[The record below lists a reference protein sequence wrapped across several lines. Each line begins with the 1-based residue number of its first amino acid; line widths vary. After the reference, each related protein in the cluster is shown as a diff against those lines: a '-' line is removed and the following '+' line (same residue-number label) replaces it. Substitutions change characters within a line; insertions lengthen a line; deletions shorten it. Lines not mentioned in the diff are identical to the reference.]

1 VPARYT
7 QDSIERLRE
16 AVDMVDLVGSRT
28 DLRRVGSR
36 WVGLCPFHD
45 ERTPSFSVNA
55 DQGLYH
61 CFGCGVGG
69 DAIGFVRE
77 TEALDFAE
85 AVELLAER
93 YNVEL
98 KREREDPAEEER
110 RKRRGRLLALLERTT
125 AFYEKYLWASD
136 DARAARDYLAG
147 RGLSEE
153 TLRAFRVGWA
163 PSGWDKLL
171 TGAQRDGFAFEEL
184 IAAGLAQQK
193 RSGKGGVD
201 RFRERIMFPLADARG
216 RVLGFGARTMSPDEP
231 AKYINTSENE
241 IYHKG
246 RQLFGI
252 DKARVTA
259 AKSGRLV
266 VVEGY
271 TDVLALHQAGVAETV
286 AIMGTALTEHQLA
299 ELARAAGAE
308 GVVYLALDA
317 DSSGQQAMLRAAE
330 LAEQRDVEL
339 RVVQMPAGVDPA
351 ELVAAEGAD
360 AIVGRLEG
368 ALSVVE
374 FAVRRVL
381 AEAQLGTPEGRDRA
395 LAQARELI
403 AETPAQSARRD
414 HLVQLVADRLDVPAD
429 YVVAAVAN
437 APSRPAARPSP
448 AEATS
453 AGYGSDPGPEWSGA
467 PSHEPEYAGSAAVG
481 GASSG
486 EVGGPGAITLK
497 AERTFLENCVASGP
511 RGHARLEQL
520 TADHLSSDL
529 LRRARS
535 YLVEHFD
542 DPLADLDPDD
552 AEFAELVAGI
562 VTRASDIEPAEEP
575 LLRMSFLALELRRI
589 DREIRHAGQDG
600 DLARQTELAAS
611 RQQVRRD
618 MDAVMGEVS

>member
-16 AVDMVDLVGSRT
+16 SVDIVDLIGSRT

-45 ERTPSFSVNA
+45 ERTPSFSV
-55 DQGLYH
+55 DTGKGVYH

-69 DAIGFVRE
+69 DAIGFIRE
-77 TEALDFAE
+77 IEGLDFVE
-85 AVELLAER
+85 SVELLAER

-125 AFYEKYLWASD
+125 AFYEKFLWGSD
-136 DARAARDYLAG
+136 DARVAREYLAG
-147 RGLSEE
+147 RGLDEE
-153 TLRAFRVGWA
+153 TLRAYRVGWA
-163 PSGWDKLL
+163 PTGWDRLL

-184 IAAGLAQQK
+184 VAAGLAQPK

-201 RFRERIMFPLADARG
+201 RFRERIMFPLADSRG
-216 RVLGFGARTMSPDEP
+216 RVLGFGARTLRPDEP

-252 DKARVTA
+252 DKARPVA
-259 AKSGRLV
+259 AKSRRLV

-330 LAEQRDVEL
+330 LAEQRDIEL
-339 RVVQMPAGVDPA
+339 RVVQMPEGVDPA
-351 ELVAAEGAD
+351 ELVTAEGAD
-360 AIVGRLEG
+360 AIVGRLDG

-381 AEAQLGTPEGRDRA
+381 ADGQLGTPEGRDRA

-429 YVVAAVAN
+429 YVVTAVAN
-437 APSRPAARPSP
+437 APRRPRPATPAPSGGP
-448 AEATS
+448 DH
-453 AGYGSDPGPEWSGA
+453 GDPGPEWAGDPGPEHQSGA
-467 PSHEPEYAGSAAVG
+467 PTASSGAIAGPGSAAL
-481 GASSG
+481 
-486 EVGGPGAITLK
+486 E
-497 AERTFLENCVASGP
+497 AERIFLALCLASGP
-511 RGHARLEQL
+511 RGRDHLEQL
-520 TADHLSSDL
+520 TPDHLSSEV
-529 LRRARS
+529 LRRVRAH
-535 YLVEHFD
+535 LVEHFD
-542 DPLADLDPDD
+542 DPLADLDPED
-552 AEFAELVAGI
+552 AEFAALVAGI
-562 VTRASDIEPAEEP
+562 ALRADEGEAAEEP
-575 LLRMSFLALELRRI
+575 LLRMSFLGLESRRI
-589 DREIRHAGQDG
+589 ERAIRHARQDG
-600 DLARQTELAAS
+600 DLAGQSQLAVA

-618 MDAVMGEVS
+618 MDAVMGEVT

>member
-1 VPARYT
+1 VARYT

-16 AVDMVDLVGSRT
+16 AVDIVDLVGGRT

-36 WVGLCPFHD
+36 WVGLCPFHE
-45 ERTPSFSVNA
+45 ERTPSFSV
-55 DQGLYH
+55 DSSKGVYH

-69 DAIGFVRE
+69 DSIGFVQE
-77 TEALDFAE
+77 IEALPFVE

-93 YNVEL
+93 YDVEL

-110 RKRRGRLLALLERTT
+110 RRRRGRLLALLERTT
-125 AFYEKYLWASD
+125 AFYEKYLWDSADAST
-136 DARAARDYLAG
+136 ARDYLAG

-153 TLRAFRVGWA
+153 TLRAYRVGWA

-171 TGAQRDGFAFEEL
+171 GGAQRDGFSFDEL
-184 IAAGLAQQK
+184 LAAGLAQRK
-193 RSGKGGVD
+193 RSGSGGVD
-201 RFRERIMFPLADARG
+201 RFRERIMFPLADSRG
-216 RVLGFGARTMSPDEP
+216 RVLGFGARTLKADEP
-231 AKYINTSENE
+231 AKYINTAENE

-252 DKARVTA
+252 DKARVAA
-259 AKSGRLV
+259 AKSRRVV

-308 GVVYLALDA
+308 GVIYLALDA
-317 DSSGQQAMLRAAE
+317 DSSGQQAMLRAAA

-339 RVVQMPAGVDPA
+339 RVVQMPEGVDPA
-351 ELVAAEGAD
+351 ELVAAEGGD
-360 AIVGRLEG
+360 AIVGKLDS

-381 AEAQLGTPEGRDRA
+381 ADAQLGTPEGRDRA
-395 LAQARELI
+395 LGQARELI

-414 HLVQLVADRLDVPAD
+414 HLVQLVADRLDVPND
-429 YVVAAVAN
+429 YVVNAVAS
-437 APSRPAARPSP
+437 APRRPVPTPSAPAAGP
-448 AEATS
+448 
-453 AGYGSDPGPEWSGA
+453 GGDPGPEWGGDPGPERSA
-467 PSHEPEYAGSAAVG
+467 PPPAAGAGSA
-481 GASSG
+481 
-486 EVGGPGAITLK
+486 TLE
-497 AERTFLENCVASGP
+497 AERIFLALCLASGP
-511 RGHARLEQL
+511 RGREFLERLTPE
-520 TADHLSSDL
+520 HLSSAVLQRVRTHL
-529 LRRARS
+529 L
-535 YLVEHFD
+535 EHFD
-542 DPLADLDPDD
+542 DPLTDLDPEDGEL
-552 AEFAELVAGI
+552 AALVAGI
-562 VTRASDIEPAEEP
+562 ALRAEEGEAAEEP

-589 DREIRHAGQDG
+589 DREIRHARQDG
-600 DLARQTELAAS
+600 DLSRQTELAGA

>member
-1 VPARYT
+1 MARYT

-16 AVDMVDLVGSRT
+16 AVDMVDLVGGRT
-28 DLRRVGSR
+28 DLRRVGTR
-36 WVGLCPFHD
+36 FVGLCPFHD

-69 DAIGFVRE
+69 DAIGFVQE
-77 TEALDFAE
+77 TEALPFGE

-110 RKRRGRLLALLERTT
+110 RRRRGRLLALLERTT
-125 AFYEKYLWASD
+125 AFYEKYLWGSE
-136 DARAARDYLAG
+136 DAAAARDYLAG

-153 TLRAFRVGWA
+153 TLRAYRVGWA
-163 PSGWDKLL
+163 PTGWDKLL
-171 TGAQRDGFAFEEL
+171 TGAQRDGFSFDEL
-184 IAAGLAQQK
+184 IAAGLAQPK

-216 RVLGFGARTMSPDEP
+216 RVLGFGARTMRVDEP

-246 RQLFGI
+246 RQLFGV
-252 DKARVTA
+252 DKARVAA
-259 AKSGRLV
+259 AKSGRVV

-299 ELARAAGAE
+299 ELARAAGAD

-317 DSSGQQAMLRAAE
+317 DSSGQQAMLRAAA

-339 RVVQMPAGVDPA
+339 RVVQMPEGVDPA

-360 AIVGRLEG
+360 AVVGKLEG

-381 AEAQLGTPEGRDRA
+381 ADAQLGTPEGRDRA

-429 YVVAAVAN
+429 YVVTAVSN
-437 APSRPAARPSP
+437 APRRPPLAA
-448 AEATS
+448 
-453 AGYGSDPGPEWSGA
+453 GSGDPGPEWGVDPGPEQAAASPAAGGGSGS
-467 PSHEPEYAGSAAVG
+467 P
-481 GASSG
+481 
-486 EVGGPGAITLK
+486 TLE
-497 AERTFLENCVASGP
+497 AERIFLALCLASGP
-511 RGHARLEQL
+511 RGRDYLELL
-520 TADHLSSDL
+520 TPDHLSSAVLKDVRTHL
-529 LRRARS
+529 L
-535 YLVEHFD
+535 EHFD
-542 DPLADLDPDD
+542 DPLTGLDP
-552 AEFAELVAGI
+552 ANGELAALVAGI
-562 VTRASDIEPAEEP
+562 ALRAEEGEPAEEP

-589 DREIRHAGQDG
+589 DREIRHSRQDG
-600 DLARQTELAAS
+600 DLTRQSELAAA

-618 MDAVMGEVS
+618 MDAVMGEVG

>member
-1 VPARYT
+1 MPARYT

-69 DAIGFVRE
+69 DAIGFIRE

-110 RKRRGRLLALLERTT
+110 RRRRGRLLALLERTT

-153 TLRAFRVGWA
+153 TLRTFRVGWA

-216 RVLGFGARTMSPDEP
+216 RVLGFGARTMRSDDP

-339 RVVQMPAGVDPA
+339 RVVQMPEGVDPA

-360 AIVGRLEG
+360 AVTGRLEG

-395 LAQARELI
+395 LGQARELI
-403 AETPAQSARRD
+403 AETPVQSARRD
-414 HLVQLVADRLDVPAD
+414 HLVQLVADRLDVPTD
-429 YVVAAVAN
+429 YVVTAVAN
-437 APSRPAARPSP
+437 APRRPAPAVAAPAGSP
-448 AEATS
+448 A
-453 AGYGSDPGPEWSGA
+453 YGDPGPEWAGDPGSEQSHAAA
-467 PSHEPEYAGSAAVG
+467 PAVVPSIAGPGSAG
-481 GASSG
+481 L
-486 EVGGPGAITLK
+486 E
-497 AERTFLENCVASGP
+497 AERIFLALCLASGP
-511 RGHARLEQL
+511 SGRDYLEQL
-520 TADHLSSDL
+520 TPEHLSSAILQRVRLHL
-529 LRRARS
+529 LD
-535 YLVEHFD
+535 HFD
-542 DPLADLDPDD
+542 DPLAELDPEDGEL
-552 AEFAELVAGI
+552 AALVAGI
-562 VTRASDIEPAEEP
+562 ALRAEEGEPAEAP
-575 LLRMSFLALELRRI
+575 LLRMSFLALELRRV
-589 DREIRHAGQDG
+589 DREIRHARQDG
-600 DLARQTELAAS
+600 DLARQTELAGA

-618 MDAVMGEVS
+618 MDTVMGEVS

>member
-45 ERTPSFSVNA
+45 ERTPSFSVNS

-110 RKRRGRLLALLERTT
+110 RRRRGRLLALLERTT
-125 AFYEKYLWASD
+125 AFYEKYLWDSD
-136 DARAARDYLAG
+136 DARTARDYLAG

-163 PSGWDKLL
+163 PTGWDRLL
-171 TGAQRDGFAFEEL
+171 NGAQRDGFAFDEL
-184 IAAGLAQQK
+184 LAAGLAQQK

-216 RVLGFGARTMSPDEP
+216 RVLGFGARTLRPDEP

-252 DKARVTA
+252 DKARAAA

-299 ELARAAGAE
+299 ELARAAGAD

-339 RVVQMPAGVDPA
+339 RVVQMPEGVDPA
-351 ELVAAEGAD
+351 ELVAAEGAE
-360 AIVGRLEG
+360 AIVGKLDG

-381 AEAQLGTPEGRDRA
+381 ADAQLGTPEGRDRA
-395 LAQARELI
+395 LAHARELI
-403 AETPAQSARRD
+403 AETPTQSARRD
-414 HLVQLVADRLDVPAD
+414 HLVQLVADRLDVPTD
-429 YVVAAVAN
+429 YVVTAVAN
-437 APSRPAARPSP
+437 APRRPAAAPVAAPVAAS
-448 AEATS
+448 
-453 AGYGSDPGPEWSGA
+453 GDPGPEWAGDPGPESGA
-467 PSHEPEYAGSAAVG
+467 GMNAPRQAPAASSAPGAAGLEAERIFLALCLASGSAG
-481 GASSG
+481 
-486 EVGGPGAITLK
+486 
-497 AERTFLENCVASGP
+497 RDY
-511 RGHARLEQL
+511 LEQMTPEHMSSEVL
-520 TADHLSSDL
+520 QRVRLHLLD
-529 LRRARS
+529 
-535 YLVEHFD
+535 HFD
-542 DPLADLDPDD
+542 DPLADLDPQDGEL
-552 AEFAELVAGI
+552 AALVAGI
-562 VTRASDIEPAEEP
+562 ALRADEGEPAEAP

-589 DREIRHAGQDG
+589 DREIRRSRQDG
-600 DLARQTELAAS
+600 DLARQSELAGA

>member
-1 VPARYT
+1 MARYT

-16 AVDMVDLVGSRT
+16 SVDIADLIGTRT

-45 ERTPSFSVNA
+45 ERTPSFSV
-55 DQGLYH
+55 DTTKGVYH

-77 TEALDFAE
+77 TEGLDFVE

-110 RKRRGRLLALLERTT
+110 RRRRGRLLALLERTT
-125 AFYEKYLWASD
+125 AFYEKYLWESG
-136 DARAARDYLAG
+136 DARVAREYLAG
-147 RGLSEE
+147 RGLAEE
-153 TLRAFRVGWA
+153 TLRAYRVGWA
-163 PSGWDKLL
+163 PSGWDRLL
-171 TGAQRDGFAFEEL
+171 AGAQRDGFAFEEL
-184 IAAGLAQQK
+184 IAAGLAQPK
-193 RSGKGGVD
+193 RSGQGGVD
-201 RFRERIMFPLADARG
+201 RFRERIVFPLADARG
-216 RVLGFGARTMSPDEP
+216 RVLGFGARTLRPDEP

-252 DKARVTA
+252 DKARAAA
-259 AKSGRLV
+259 AKSGRVV

-271 TDVLALHQAGVAETV
+271 TDVLALHQVGVAETV

-299 ELARAAGAE
+299 ELARAAGGD

-339 RVVQMPAGVDPA
+339 RVVQMPEGVDPA

-381 AEAQLGTPEGRDRA
+381 AEGQLGTPEGRDRA

-403 AETPAQSARRD
+403 AETPVQSARRD
-414 HLVQLVADRLDVPAD
+414 HLVQLVADRLDVPSD
-429 YVVAAVAN
+429 YVVTAVAN
-437 APSRPAARPSP
+437 APHRPPRAAPASASRPDHGDPGP
-448 AEATS
+448 DW
-453 AGYGSDPGPEWSGA
+453 AGDPGPEHRPGDGSGA
-467 PSHEPEYAGSAAVG
+467 AGTPGAAMPGPASAAL
-481 GASSG
+481 
-486 EVGGPGAITLK
+486 E
-497 AERTFLENCVASGP
+497 AERIFLALCLASGP
-511 RGHARLEQL
+511 RGREQLEQL
-520 TADHLSSDL
+520 TPDHLSSDVL
-529 LRRARS
+529 QRVRAH
-535 YLVEHFD
+535 LIEHFD
-542 DPLADLDPDD
+542 DPLADLDPGD
-552 AEFAELVAGI
+552 AELAALVSGIALRADAG
-562 VTRASDIEPAEEP
+562 EPAEEP
-575 LLRMSFLALELRRI
+575 LLRMSFLALDLRRI
-589 DREIRHAGQDG
+589 DRAIRHARQDG
-600 DLARQTELAAS
+600 DLARQSELAGA

-618 MDAVMGEVS
+618 MDSVMGEVS

>member
-16 AVDMVDLVGSRT
+16 AVDIVDLIGTRT

-45 ERTPSFSVNA
+45 ERTPSFSVETSK
-55 DQGLYH
+55 GVYH

-69 DAIGFVRE
+69 DSIGFVQE
-77 TEALDFAE
+77 TEALPFVE

-110 RKRRGRLLALLERTT
+110 RRRRGRLLALLERTT
-125 AFYEKYLWASD
+125 AFYEKFLWDSD
-136 DARAARDYLAG
+136 DARVAREYLAG
-147 RGLSEE
+147 RGLAEE
-153 TLRAFRVGWA
+153 TLRAYRVGWS
-163 PSGWDKLL
+163 PSGWDRLL
-171 TGAQRDGFAFEEL
+171 NGAQRDGFKFEEL
-184 IAAGLAQQK
+184 IAAGLAQRK
-193 RSGKGGVD
+193 RSGEGGVD
-201 RFRERIMFPLADARG
+201 RFRERIMFPLADTRG
-216 RVLGFGARTMSPDEP
+216 RVLGFGARTLRPDEP

-252 DKARVTA
+252 DKARVAA
-259 AKSGRLV
+259 AKSRRVV

-286 AIMGTALTEHQLA
+286 AIMGTALTEHQLG

-330 LAEQRDVEL
+330 LAEQRDVQL
-339 RVVQMPAGVDPA
+339 RVVQMPEGVDPA

-368 ALSVVE
+368 ALSVIE

-381 AEAQLGTPEGRDRA
+381 ADGQLGTPEGRDRA
-395 LAQARELI
+395 LGQARELI
-403 AETPAQSARRD
+403 AQTPARSARRD
-414 HLVQLVADRLDVPAD
+414 HLVQLVADRLDVPDD
-429 YVVAAVAN
+429 YVVSAVAS
-437 APSRPAARPSP
+437 APPRPAPARAADSAPAARD
-448 AEATS
+448 E
-453 AGYGSDPGPEWSGA
+453 YGDPGPEWAGDPGPEAGA
-467 PSHEPEYAGSAAVG
+467 PAVAAQP
-481 GASSG
+481 APLSG
-486 EVGGPGAITLK
+486 PAAAAQQ
-497 AERTFLENCVASGP
+497 AERTYLALCLASGA
-511 RGHARLEQL
+511 RGRDHLGRLTPE
-520 TADHLSSDL
+520 HLSSEV
-529 LRRARS
+529 LRRVHSHLLER
-535 YLVEHFD
+535 FD
-542 DPLADLDPDD
+542 DPLADLDPED
-552 AEFAELVAGI
+552 AEFSAMVAGI
-562 VTRASDIEPAEEP
+562 ALRADEGEPAEEP
-575 LLRMSFLALELRRI
+575 LLRMSYLGLESRRI
-589 DREIRHAGQDG
+589 ERAIRHARQDG
-600 DLARQTELAAS
+600 DLALQSELAAA

-618 MDAVMGEVS
+618 MDTVMGEVT

>member
-1 VPARYT
+1 MPARYT

-16 AVDMVDLVGSRT
+16 AVDMVDLVGTRT

-69 DAIGFVRE
+69 DAIGFIRE
-77 TEALDFAE
+77 TEVLDFGE

-136 DARAARDYLAG
+136 DARAAREYLSG

-171 TGAQRDGFAFEEL
+171 TGAQRDGFSFEEL

-216 RVLGFGARTMSPDEP
+216 RVLGFGARTMRSDDP

-252 DKARVTA
+252 DKARVAA

-271 TDVLALHQAGVAETV
+271 TDVLALHQAGVVETV

-339 RVVQMPAGVDPA
+339 RVVQMPEGVDPA

-360 AIVGRLEG
+360 AITGRLEG

-395 LAQARELI
+395 LGQARELI

-429 YVVAAVAN
+429 YVVTAVAN
-437 APSRPAARPSP
+437 APRRPAPAAQAPASSP
-448 AEATS
+448 T
-453 AGYGSDPGPEWSGA
+453 YGDPGPEWSGDPGPEQSHAAPA
-467 PSHEPEYAGSAAVG
+467 PSVAGPGSAG
-481 GASSG
+481 L
-486 EVGGPGAITLK
+486 E
-497 AERTFLENCVASGP
+497 AERIFLALCLASGP
-511 RGHARLEQL
+511 SGREYLERLTPE
-520 TADHLSSDL
+520 HLSSVVL
-529 LRRARS
+529 QRVRLH
-535 YLVEHFD
+535 LVDHFD
-542 DPLADLDPDD
+542 DPLADLDPEDGEL
-552 AEFAELVAGI
+552 AALVAGI
-562 VTRASDIEPAEEP
+562 ALRAEEGEPAEAP

-589 DREIRHAGQDG
+589 DREIRHSRQDG
-600 DLARQTELAAS
+600 DLARQTELAGA

>member
-1 VPARYT
+1 MARYT

-16 AVDMVDLVGSRT
+16 AVDVVDLIGGRT

-36 WVGLCPFHD
+36 FVGLCPFHD

-55 DQGLYH
+55 DKGVYH
-61 CFGCGVGG
+61 CFGCGAGG
-69 DAIGFVRE
+69 DAIGFVQE
-77 TEALDFAE
+77 TEALPFGE

-110 RKRRGRLLALLERTT
+110 RRRRGRLLALLERT
-125 AFYEKYLWASD
+125 AEFYERYLWGSEE
-136 DARAARDYLAG
+136 ARPARDYLAG

-153 TLRAFRVGWA
+153 TLRAYRVGWA

-171 TGAQRDGFAFEEL
+171 GGAQRDGFSLEEL
-184 IAAGLAQQK
+184 IAAGLAQPK
-193 RSGKGGVD
+193 RSGTGAVD

-216 RVLGFGARTMSPDEP
+216 RVLGFGARTMRADEP

-252 DKARVTA
+252 DKARVAA
-259 AKSGRLV
+259 AKSGRVV

-299 ELARAAGAE
+299 ELARAAGGE
-308 GVVYLALDA
+308 GVIYLALDA
-317 DSSGQQAMLRAAE
+317 DSSGQQAMLRAAA

-339 RVVQMPAGVDPA
+339 RVVQMPEGVDPA
-351 ELVAAEGAD
+351 ELVAAEGAE
-360 AIVGRLEG
+360 AIVGKLDG

-381 AEAQLGTPEGRDRA
+381 ADSPLGTPEGRDRA

-403 AETPAQSARRD
+403 AETPARSARRD
-414 HLVQLVADRLDVPAD
+414 HLVQLVADRLDLPAD
-429 YVVAAVAN
+429 YVVTAVAS
-437 APSRPAARPSP
+437 APSRRAPTPAA
-448 AEATS
+448 ATT
-453 AGYGSDPGPEWSGA
+453 GDPGPEWGGRPDAQQGRGAAGGSGA
-467 PSHEPEYAGSAAVG
+467 AAAGPGSAAL
-481 GASSG
+481 
-486 EVGGPGAITLK
+486 E
-497 AERTFLENCVASGP
+497 AERIFLALCLASGP
-511 RGHARLEQL
+511 RGRAYLERL
-520 TADHLSSDL
+520 TPDHLSSVV
-529 LRRARS
+529 LRRVRTH
-535 YLVEHFD
+535 LVEHFD
-542 DPLADLDPDD
+542 DPLTGLDREDGEL
-552 AEFAELVAGI
+552 AALVAG
-562 VTRASDIEPAEEP
+562 VALRAEEGEPAEEP

-589 DREIRHAGQDG
+589 DREIRHARQDG
-600 DLARQTELAAS
+600 DLARQSELAGA

-618 MDAVMGEVS
+618 MDAVMGEVA

>member
-1 VPARYT
+1 MARYT

-16 AVDMVDLVGSRT
+16 AVDMVDLVGART

-69 DAIGFVRE
+69 DAIGFVQE
-77 TEALDFAE
+77 TEALPFGE

-110 RKRRGRLLALLERTT
+110 RRRRGRLLALLERT
-125 AFYEKYLWASD
+125 ALFYEKYLWGSD
-136 DARAARDYLAG
+136 DAAVARDYLAG
-147 RGLSEE
+147 RGLSEG
-153 TLRAFRVGWA
+153 TLRAYRVGWS

-171 TGAQRDGFAFEEL
+171 RGAGRDGFSLDEL
-184 IAAGLAQQK
+184 IAAGLAQPK
-193 RSGKGGVD
+193 RSGTGAVD

-216 RVLGFGARTMSPDEP
+216 RVLGFGARTLRADEP

-252 DKARVTA
+252 DKARVAA
-259 AKSGRLV
+259 AKSRRVV

-317 DSSGQQAMLRAAE
+317 DSSGQQAMLRAAA

-339 RVVQMPAGVDPA
+339 RVVQMPEGVDPA

-360 AIVGRLEG
+360 AIVGRLDG

-381 AEAQLGTPEGRDRA
+381 ADAQLGTPEGRDRA

-403 AETPAQSARRD
+403 AQTPARSARRD

-429 YVVAAVAN
+429 YVVTAVAN
-437 APSRPAARPSP
+437 ARRRAPAAPS
-448 AEATS
+448 AD
-453 AGYGSDPGPEWSGA
+453 AGGDPGPERGGA
-467 PSHEPEYAGSAAVG
+467 PGSGGSASAAPAPAAGAGSA
-481 GASSG
+481 
-486 EVGGPGAITLK
+486 TLE
-497 AERTFLENCVASGP
+497 AERIFLALCLASGP
-511 RGHARLEQL
+511 RGRDYLGQL
-520 TADHLSSDL
+520 TPDHLSSEV
-529 LRRARS
+529 LRRVHAH
-535 YLVEHFD
+535 LIEHFD
-542 DPLADLDPDD
+542 DPLADLDPEDG
-552 AEFAELVAGI
+552 ELAALAAGI
-562 VTRASDIEPAEEP
+562 ALRADEGEPAEEP
-575 LLRMSFLALELRRI
+575 LLRMSFLALELRRV
-589 DREIRHAGQDG
+589 DREIRHARQDG
-600 DLARQTELAAS
+600 DLARQTELASA

-618 MDAVMGEVS
+618 MDAVMGEVG

>member
-1 VPARYT
+1 VARYT

-16 AVDMVDLVGSRT
+16 SVDIVDLVGTRT

-45 ERTPSFSVNA
+45 ERTPSFSV
-55 DQGLYH
+55 DSGKGVYH

-69 DAIGFVRE
+69 DSIGFVQE
-77 TEALDFAE
+77 TEALPFVE

-93 YNVEL
+93 YDVEL

-110 RKRRGRLLALLERTT
+110 RRRRGRLLALLERTT
-125 AFYEKYLWASD
+125 AFYEKYLWDSADAST
-136 DARAARDYLAG
+136 ARDYLAG

-153 TLRAFRVGWA
+153 ALRAYRVGWA

-171 TGAQRDGFAFEEL
+171 IGAQRDGFSFDEL
-184 IAAGLAQQK
+184 LAAGLAQRK
-193 RSGKGGVD
+193 RSGGGGVD
-201 RFRERIMFPLADARG
+201 RFRERIMFPLADSRG
-216 RVLGFGARTMSPDEP
+216 RVLGFGARTLKADEP

-252 DKARVTA
+252 DKARVAA
-259 AKSGRLV
+259 AKSRRVV

-308 GVVYLALDA
+308 GVIYLALDA
-317 DSSGQQAMLRAAE
+317 DSSGQQAMLRAAA

-339 RVVQMPAGVDPA
+339 RVVQMPEGVDPA
-351 ELVAAEGAD
+351 DLVAAEGGD
-360 AIVGRLEG
+360 AIVGKLDG

-381 AEAQLGTPEGRDRA
+381 ADAQLGTPEGRDRA
-395 LAQARELI
+395 LGQARELI

-414 HLVQLVADRLDVPAD
+414 HLVQLVADRLDVPTD
-429 YVVAAVAN
+429 YVVSAVAS
-437 APSRPAARPSP
+437 APRRPAPTPSAP
-448 AEATS
+448 A
-453 AGYGSDPGPEWSGA
+453 AGHGGDPGPQWSGDPGPERSGA
-467 PSHEPEYAGSAAVG
+467 PAPSAAGAGSA
-481 GASSG
+481 
-486 EVGGPGAITLK
+486 TLE
-497 AERTFLENCVASGP
+497 AERIFLALCLASGP
-511 RGHARLEQL
+511 RGREYLERL
-520 TADHLSSDL
+520 TPDHLSSAVLQRVRAHL
-529 LRRARS
+529 L
-535 YLVEHFD
+535 EHFD
-542 DPLADLDPDD
+542 DPLTDLDPEDG
-552 AEFAELVAGI
+552 ELAALAAGI
-562 VTRASDIEPAEEP
+562 ALRADEGEAAEEP

-589 DREIRHAGQDG
+589 DREIRHARQDG
-600 DLARQTELAAS
+600 DLARQTELAEA

>member
-1 VPARYT
+1 MARYT

-16 AVDMVDLVGSRT
+16 AIDMVEIVGGRT
-28 DLRRVGSR
+28 DLRRVGTR
-36 WVGLCPFHD
+36 FVGLCPFHD

-69 DAIGFVRE
+69 DAIGFVQE
-77 TEALDFAE
+77 TEALPFAE

-110 RKRRGRLLALLERTT
+110 RRRRGRLLALLERTT
-125 AFYEKYLWASD
+125 VFYEKYLWGSD
-136 DARAARDYLAG
+136 DAAVARDYLAG

-153 TLRAFRVGWA
+153 ALRAYRVGWS

-171 TGAQRDGFAFEEL
+171 TGAQRDGFSFDEL
-184 IAAGLAQQK
+184 IAAGLAQPK

-216 RVLGFGARTMSPDEP
+216 RVLGFGARTLRPDEP

-252 DKARVTA
+252 DKARVAA
-259 AKSGRLV
+259 AKSRRVV

-286 AIMGTALTEHQLA
+286 AIMGTALTEHQLG
-299 ELARAAGAE
+299 ELARAAGTK
-308 GVVYLALDA
+308 GTVYLALDA
-317 DSSGQQAMLRAAE
+317 DRSGQQAMLRAAA
-330 LAEQRDVEL
+330 LAEQRDIEL
-339 RVVQMPAGVDPA
+339 RVVDMPAGVDPA
-351 ELVAAEGAD
+351 DLVVAEGAD
-360 AIVGRLEG
+360 AIVGKLNG

-381 AEAQLGTPEGRDRA
+381 ADARIATTEGRERA
-395 LAQARELI
+395 IAEASELI
-403 AETPAQSARRD
+403 ASTPLNSARREG
-414 HLVQLVADRLDVPAD
+414 LVTIAADRLGVPDAYVMSMIAKAPAQPRPVVSHGQGSGGRSAHSVSD
-429 YVVAAVAN
+429 YGDSGPGNPVSGRPEPTQP
-437 APSRPAARPSP
+437 APVR
-448 AEATS
+448 
-453 AGYGSDPGPEWSGA
+453 
-467 PSHEPEYAGSAAVG
+467 
-481 GASSG
+481 SS
-486 EVGGPGAITLK
+486 GPGAAALE
-497 AERTFLENCVASGP
+497 AERIFLALCLASGP
-511 RGHARLEQL
+511 HGREELEQL
-520 TADHLSSDL
+520 TPEHLSSVI
-529 LRRARS
+529 LRRVRVH
-535 YLVEHFD
+535 LIEHFD
-542 DPLADLDPDD
+542 DPLVDLDPED
-552 AEFAELVAGI
+552 AEFASLVAGI
-562 VTRASDIEPAEEP
+562 ALHADEGEPAEGP

-589 DREIRHAGQDG
+589 DRAIRNASRDG
-600 DLARQTELAAS
+600 DHGRQHELAEA

-618 MDAVMGEVS
+618 MDAVMGEVG

>member
-69 DAIGFVRE
+69 DAIGFIRE

-85 AVELLAER
+85 SVELLAER

-136 DARAARDYLAG
+136 DARAARDYLSG

-171 TGAQRDGFAFEEL
+171 TGAQRDGFSFEEL

-216 RVLGFGARTMSPDEP
+216 RVLGFGARTMRSDDP

-252 DKARVTA
+252 DKARVAA

-271 TDVLALHQAGVAETV
+271 TDVLALHQTGVVETV

-339 RVVQMPAGVDPA
+339 RVVQMPEGVDPA

-360 AIVGRLEG
+360 AITGRLEG

-395 LAQARELI
+395 LGQARELI

-429 YVVAAVAN
+429 YVVTAVAN
-437 APSRPAARPSP
+437 APRRPASAAP
-448 AEATS
+448 APAS
-453 AGYGSDPGPEWSGA
+453 SSSYGDPGPEWGGD
-467 PSHEPEYAGSAAVG
+467 PGPEQSHAASSPAAAGPGSAG
-481 GASSG
+481 L
-486 EVGGPGAITLK
+486 E
-497 AERTFLENCVASGP
+497 AERIFLALCLASGP
-511 RGHARLEQL
+511 SGREYLEQL
-520 TADHLSSDL
+520 TPEHLSSAVLQRVRLHL
-529 LRRARS
+529 LG
-535 YLVEHFD
+535 HFD
-542 DPLADLDPDD
+542 DPLAELDPEDGEL
-552 AEFAELVAGI
+552 AALVAGI
-562 VTRASDIEPAEEP
+562 ALRAEEGETAEAP

-589 DREIRHAGQDG
+589 DREIRHSRQDG
-600 DLARQTELAAS
+600 DLARQTQLAGA

>member
-1 VPARYT
+1 MARYT

-16 AVDMVDLVGSRT
+16 AVEMVDLVGSRT

-45 ERTPSFSVNA
+45 ERTPSFSVDA
-55 DQGLYH
+55 DKGVYH

-69 DAIGFVRE
+69 DAIGFVQE
-77 TEALDFAE
+77 TEALPFVE

-110 RKRRGRLLALLERTT
+110 RRRRGRLLALLERTT

-136 DARAARDYLAG
+136 DARAVRDYLAG
-147 RGLSEE
+147 RGLAEE
-153 TLRAFRVGWA
+153 TLRAYRVGWS

-184 IAAGLAQQK
+184 LSAGLAQRK
-193 RSGKGGVD
+193 RSGEGGVD

-216 RVLGFGARTMSPDEP
+216 RVLGFGARTLRADEP

-252 DKARVTA
+252 DKARVAA
-259 AKSGRLV
+259 AKSGRVV

-286 AIMGTALTEHQLA
+286 AIMGTALTEHQLG

-339 RVVQMPAGVDPA
+339 RVVQMPEGVDPA

-360 AIVGRLEG
+360 AIVGKLEG
-368 ALSVVE
+368 ALSVLE

-381 AEAQLGTPEGRDRA
+381 ADAQLGTPEGRDRA
-395 LAQARELI
+395 LDRARELI
-403 AETPAQSARRD
+403 AETPPQSARRD
-414 HLVQLVADRLDVPAD
+414 HLVQLVADRLDLPTD
-429 YVVAAVAN
+429 YVVTAVGN
-437 APSRPAARPSP
+437 APRRPAPRVASTPDH
-448 AEATS
+448 
-453 AGYGSDPGPEWSGA
+453 GDPGPEWAGDPGPERPSAETA
-467 PSHEPEYAGSAAVG
+467 PRAATPGPGSAAL
-481 GASSG
+481 
-486 EVGGPGAITLK
+486 E
-497 AERTFLENCVASGP
+497 AERIFLALCLASGP
-511 RGHARLEQL
+511 EGREHLERLTPE
-520 TADHLSSDL
+520 HLSTTVLQRVREHL
-529 LRRARS
+529 L
-535 YLVEHFD
+535 EHFD
-542 DPLADLDPDD
+542 DPLAGLD
-552 AEFAELVAGI
+552 AEDGELAALVAGI
-562 VTRASDIEPAEEP
+562 ALRAEEEGEPAGSP
-575 LLRMSFLALELRRI
+575 QLRMSFLGLELRRI
-589 DREIRHAGQDG
+589 DREIRHARADG
-600 DLARQTELAAS
+600 DLARQSELAGA

>member
-1 VPARYT
+1 MARYT

-16 AVDMVDLVGSRT
+16 AVDMVDLVGGRT

-36 WVGLCPFHD
+36 FVGLCPFHD

-69 DAIGFVRE
+69 DAIGFVQE
-77 TEALDFAE
+77 TEALAFGE

-110 RKRRGRLLALLERTT
+110 RRRRGRLLALLERTT
-125 AFYEKYLWASD
+125 AFYEKYLWGSEDAAS
-136 DARAARDYLAG
+136 ARDYLAG
-147 RGLSEE
+147 RGLAEE
-153 TLRAFRVGWA
+153 TLRAYRVGWS
-163 PSGWDKLL
+163 PTGWDKLL
-171 TGAQRDGFAFEEL
+171 TGAGRDGFSLEEL
-184 IAAGLAQQK
+184 IAAGLAQPK

-216 RVLGFGARTMSPDEP
+216 RVLGFGARTLRADEP

-252 DKARVTA
+252 DKARVAA
-259 AKSGRLV
+259 AKSGRVV

-317 DSSGQQAMLRAAE
+317 DSSGQQAMLRAAG

-339 RVVQMPAGVDPA
+339 RVVQMPEGVDPA
-351 ELVAAEGAD
+351 DLVAAEGAD
-360 AIVGRLEG
+360 AIVGKLER

-381 AEAQLGTPEGRDRA
+381 ADAQLGTPEGRDRA

-403 AETPAQSARRD
+403 AQTPAQSARRD
-414 HLVQLVADRLDVPAD
+414 HLVQLVADRLDVPPD
-429 YVVAAVAN
+429 YVVTAVSN
-437 APSRPAARPSP
+437 APRRPAP
-448 AEATS
+448 AT
-453 AGYGSDPGPEWSGA
+453 GGDPGPEWGGDPGPEQRAA
-467 PSHEPEYAGSAAVG
+467 PPAGAVG
-481 GASSG
+481 PASATI
-486 EVGGPGAITLK
+486 E
-497 AERTFLENCVASGP
+497 AERIFLALCIASGP
-511 RGHARLEQL
+511 RGRDYLELL
-520 TADHLSSDL
+520 TPDHLSSAVLKDVRTHL
-529 LRRARS
+529 L
-535 YLVEHFD
+535 EHFD
-542 DPLADLDPDD
+542 DPLTGLDP
-552 AEFAELVAGI
+552 ANGELAALVAGI
-562 VTRASDIEPAEEP
+562 ALRAEEGEPAEEP

-589 DREIRHAGQDG
+589 DREIRHSRQDA
-600 DLARQTELAAS
+600 DLTRQAELAAA

-618 MDAVMGEVS
+618 MDAVMGEVGS

>member
-1 VPARYT
+1 MARYT

-16 AVDMVDLVGSRT
+16 AVDVVDLIGSRT
-28 DLRRVGSR
+28 DLRRVGTR
-36 WVGLCPFHD
+36 FVGLCPFHD

-55 DQGLYH
+55 DKGVYH

-69 DAIGFVRE
+69 DAIGFVQE
-77 TEALDFAE
+77 TEALPFGE

-110 RKRRGRLLALLERTT
+110 RRRRGRLLALLERVA
-125 AFYEKYLWASD
+125 AFYEKYLWGSD
-136 DARAARDYLAG
+136 DAHAAREYLAG

-153 TLRAFRVGWA
+153 TLRAYRVGWA
-163 PSGWDKLL
+163 PTGWDKLL
-171 TGAQRDGFAFEEL
+171 SGAQRDGFSFEEL
-184 IAAGLAQQK
+184 VAAGLAQPK
-193 RSGKGGVD
+193 RSGKGGID

-216 RVLGFGARTMSPDEP
+216 RVLGFGARTLRADEP

-252 DKARVTA
+252 DKARVAA
-259 AKSGRLV
+259 AKSGRVV

-299 ELARAAGAE
+299 ELARAAGGE
-308 GVVYLALDA
+308 GVIYLALDA
-317 DSSGQQAMLRAAE
+317 DSSGQQAMLRAAT

-339 RVVQMPAGVDPA
+339 RVAQMPEGVDPA
-351 ELVAAEGAD
+351 ELVAAEGAE
-360 AIVGRLEG
+360 AIVGKLEG

-381 AEAQLGTPEGRDRA
+381 ADAPLGTPEGRDRA

-414 HLVQLVADRLDVPAD
+414 HLVQLVADRLDLPAD
-429 YVVAAVAN
+429 YVVTAVAS
-437 APSRPAARPSP
+437 APSRPAP
-448 AEATS
+448 APAAAT
-453 AGYGSDPGPEWSGA
+453 GDPGPEWGGRPGAEPGPGGAGGSGA
-467 PSHEPEYAGSAAVG
+467 AVPAPAAGPGSAAL
-481 GASSG
+481 
-486 EVGGPGAITLK
+486 E
-497 AERTFLENCVASGP
+497 AERIFLALCLASGP
-511 RGHARLEQL
+511 RGRAHLERL
-520 TADHLSSDL
+520 TPDHLSSVVL
-529 LRRARS
+529 QRVRTHLI
-535 YLVEHFD
+535 EHFD
-542 DPLADLDPDD
+542 DPLVDLDREDGEL
-552 AEFAELVAGI
+552 AALVAGI
-562 VTRASDIEPAEEP
+562 ALRAEEGEPAEEP

-589 DREIRHAGQDG
+589 DREIRHARQDG
-600 DLARQTELAAS
+600 DLARQSELAGA

-618 MDAVMGEVS
+618 MDAVMGEVG

>member
-16 AVDMVDLVGSRT
+16 AVDMVDLVGGRT

-77 TEALDFAE
+77 TEVLDFAE

-136 DARAARDYLAG
+136 DARAAREYLAG

-171 TGAQRDGFAFEEL
+171 TGAQRDGFSFEEL

-216 RVLGFGARTMSPDEP
+216 RVLGFGARTMNSDDP

-252 DKARVTA
+252 DKARVAA

-271 TDVLALHQAGVAETV
+271 TDVLALHQAGVVETV

-339 RVVQMPAGVDPA
+339 RVVQMPEGVDPA

-360 AIVGRLEG
+360 AITGRLEG

-395 LAQARELI
+395 LGQARELI

-429 YVVAAVAN
+429 YVVTAVAN
-437 APSRPAARPSP
+437 APRRPAPSAPVP
-448 AEATS
+448 ASSST
-453 AGYGSDPGPEWSGA
+453 YGDPGPEWGGDPGPEHSHAA
-467 PSHEPEYAGSAAVG
+467 PSPAAAGPGSAGLEAERIFLALCLASG
-481 GASSG
+481 SSG
-486 EVGGPGAITLK
+486 
-497 AERTFLENCVASGP
+497 RDY
-511 RGHARLEQL
+511 LEQL
-520 TADHLSSDL
+520 TPEHLSSAILQRVRLHL
-529 LRRARS
+529 LD
-535 YLVEHFD
+535 HFD
-542 DPLADLDPDD
+542 DPLAGLDPEDGEL
-552 AEFAELVAGI
+552 AALVAGI
-562 VTRASDIEPAEEP
+562 ALRAEEGEPAEAP

-589 DREIRHAGQDG
+589 DREIRHSRQDG
-600 DLARQTELAAS
+600 DLARQTELAGA

>member
-16 AVDMVDLVGSRT
+16 SVDIVDLIGSRT

-45 ERTPSFSVNA
+45 ERTPSFSV
-55 DQGLYH
+55 DTGKGVYH

-77 TEALDFAE
+77 LEGLDFVE
-85 AVELLAER
+85 SVELLAER

-110 RKRRGRLLALLERTT
+110 RRRRGRLLALLERTA
-125 AFYEKYLWASD
+125 AFYEKYLWGSD
-136 DARAARDYLAG
+136 DARVARDYLAG
-147 RGLSEE
+147 RGLAEQ
-153 TLRAFRVGWA
+153 TLRAYRVGWA
-163 PSGWDKLL
+163 PTGWDRLL
-171 TGAQRDGFAFEEL
+171 AGAQRDGFALEEL
-184 IAAGLAQQK
+184 IAAGLAQSK
-193 RSGKGGVD
+193 RSGQGGVD
-201 RFRERIMFPLADARG
+201 RFRERIVFPLADARG
-216 RVLGFGARTMSPDEP
+216 RVLGFGARTLRADEP

-252 DKARVTA
+252 DKARAAA
-259 AKSGRLV
+259 AKSGRVV

-339 RVVQMPAGVDPA
+339 RVVQMPEGVDPA
-351 ELVAAEGAD
+351 ELVAAEGAG
-360 AIVGRLEG
+360 AIVGKLEG

-381 AEAQLGTPEGRDRA
+381 AEGQLGTPEGRDRA
-395 LAQARELI
+395 LAQARALI
-403 AETPAQSARRD
+403 AETPARSARRD
-414 HLVQLVADRLDVPAD
+414 HLVQLVADRLDVPTD
-429 YVVAAVAN
+429 YVVTAVAN
-437 APSRPAARPSP
+437 APRRPDSTPTPAA
-448 AEATS
+448 
-453 AGYGSDPGPEWSGA
+453 
-467 PSHEPEYAGSAAVG
+467 
-481 GASSG
+481 
-486 EVGGPGAITLK
+486 GPGSVTLE
-497 AERTFLENCVASGP
+497 AERIFLALCLASGP
-511 RGHARLEQL
+511 PGREYLEQM
-520 TADHLSSDL
+520 TPDHLSSAV
-529 LRRARS
+529 LRRVRTH
-535 YLVEHFD
+535 LIDRFD
-542 DPLADLDPDD
+542 DPLADLDPED
-552 AEFAELVAGI
+552 AEFAALVAGI
-562 VTRASDIEPAEEP
+562 ALRADAGEPAEAP

-589 DREIRHAGQDG
+589 DRAIRHARQDG
-600 DLARQTELAAS
+600 DLARQTELAGA

-618 MDAVMGEVS
+618 MDAVMGEVT

>member
-1 VPARYT
+1 MARYT

-36 WVGLCPFHD
+36 FVGLCPFHD

-69 DAIGFVRE
+69 DAIGFVQE
-77 TEALDFAE
+77 TEALPFGE
-85 AVELLAER
+85 VVELLAER

-98 KREREDPAEEER
+98 KREREDPEEER
-110 RKRRGRLLALLERTT
+110 RRERRGRLLALLERTT
-125 AFYEKYLWASD
+125 AFYEKHLWGSE
-136 DARAARDYLAG
+136 DAAAARDYLAG

-153 TLRAFRVGWA
+153 TLRAYRVGWS
-163 PSGWDKLL
+163 PTGWDKLL
-171 TGAQRDGFAFEEL
+171 NGAQRDGFSFEEL
-184 IAAGLAQQK
+184 IAAGLAQPK

-216 RVLGFGARTMSPDEP
+216 RVLGFGARTMRPDEP

-252 DKARVTA
+252 DKARVAA
-259 AKSGRLV
+259 AKSGRVV

-271 TDVLALHQAGVAETV
+271 TDVLAMHQAGVAETV

-299 ELARAAGAE
+299 ELARAAGAD

-317 DSSGQQAMLRAAE
+317 DSSGQQAMLRAAG
-330 LAEQRDVEL
+330 LAEQRGVEL
-339 RVVQMPAGVDPA
+339 RVVQMPEGVDPA

-360 AIVGRLEG
+360 AIVGKLEG

-381 AEAQLGTPEGRDRA
+381 ADTQLDTPEGRDRA
-395 LAQARELI
+395 LGQARELI

-429 YVVAAVAN
+429 YVVTAVAN
-437 APSRPAARPSP
+437 APRRPAP
-448 AEATS
+448 APPPADAAPAPAPVSLEAE
-453 AGYGSDPGPEWSGA
+453 G
-467 PSHEPEYAGSAAVG
+467 
-481 GASSG
+481 
-486 EVGGPGAITLK
+486 I
-497 AERTFLENCVASGP
+497 FLALCLASGP
-511 RGHARLEQL
+511 RGRDYLRQL
-520 TADHLSSDL
+520 TPDHLSSAVLKNVRTHL
-529 LRRARS
+529 L
-535 YLVEHFD
+535 EHFD
-542 DPLADLDPDD
+542 DPLAGLDP
-552 AEFAELVAGI
+552 ANGELAAFAAGI
-562 VTRASDIEPAEEP
+562 ALRAEEGEPAEEP

-589 DREIRHAGQDG
+589 DREIRHSRQDG
-600 DLARQTELAAS
+600 DLARQAELAAA

-618 MDAVMGEVS
+618 MDAVMGEVGG

>member
-1 VPARYT
+1 MARYT

-16 AVDMVDLVGSRT
+16 AVDMVDLVGART

-110 RKRRGRLLALLERTT
+110 RRRRGRLLALLERTT
-125 AFYEKYLWASD
+125 LFYEKYLWGSG
-136 DARAARDYLAG
+136 DAHGAREYLAG

-153 TLRAFRVGWA
+153 TLRAYRVGWA
-163 PSGWDKLL
+163 PTGWDKLL
-171 TGAQRDGFAFEEL
+171 TGAQRDGFSFDEL
-184 IAAGLAQQK
+184 VAAGLAQPK

-216 RVLGFGARTMSPDEP
+216 RVLGFGARTLRADEP

-252 DKARVTA
+252 DKARVAA
-259 AKSGRLV
+259 AKSGRVV

-299 ELARAAGAE
+299 ELARAAGAQ

-317 DSSGQQAMLRAAE
+317 DSSGQQAMLRAAG

-339 RVVQMPAGVDPA
+339 RVVQMPDGVDPA
-351 ELVAAEGAD
+351 ELVAAEGGD
-360 AIVGRLEG
+360 AVVGRLEG

-395 LAQARELI
+395 LGQARELI

-414 HLVQLVADRLDVPAD
+414 HLVRLVADRLDVPAD
-429 YVVAAVAN
+429 YVVTAVAN
-437 APSRPAARPSP
+437 APRRPPPAAAAS
-448 AEATS
+448 S
-453 AGYGSDPGPEWSGA
+453 GDPGPEWGGDPGPEERPGRPPGA
-467 PSHEPEYAGSAAVG
+467 PGAAVAAAAGPGSAAL
-481 GASSG
+481 
-486 EVGGPGAITLK
+486 E
-497 AERTFLENCVASGP
+497 AERIFLALCLASGP
-511 RGHARLEQL
+511 RGREYLGRL
-520 TADHLSSDL
+520 TSDHLSSAVL
-529 LRRARS
+529 QRVRAH
-535 YLVEHFD
+535 LIEHFD
-542 DPLADLDPDD
+542 DPLATLDPEDGEL
-552 AEFAELVAGI
+552 AALVAGI
-562 VTRASDIEPAEEP
+562 ALRAEEGEAAEEP

-589 DREIRHAGQDG
+589 DREIRHSRQDG
-600 DLARQTELAAS
+600 DLSRQAELAEA